1 MFNYEFPP
9 LGGGTGVACSELL
22 HNLAQREGVRVDLIT
37 SGLDPEITEESLG
50 DSIKV
55 YRLPVGKRDL
65 YFWRVPELIRWLWGA
80 FWLARKLTQESEYDV
95 CHCWSGWP
103 AGILGYLLHHR
114 VPYFV
119 SLRGSDVPGYS
130 SRTRLLD
137 FLIMRDASKVIWR
150 NASRTVAVSSYLRS
164 RALYTAPDL
173 DIEVIANGINTE
185 EFHPGPSSDRYTIL
199 FVGRLIKRKG
209 CIYLL
214 KAFEELL
221 RHPQNNMP
229 RLLIAGDG
237 PEKSRLEKYCREN
250 GFLEHVEF
258 AGHLERSVL
267 PDVYRRANLFVLP
280 TLAEGMSNALLEALA
295 SGLPVIVSPAGA
307 DELVMDNG
315 YVESAT
321 DVSAISSRIQE
332 YMSNPALEERHG
344 MNSRATA
351 ESMSWSA
358 VTDWYMRTY
367 QHVAKQ
373 VPRGAIRA
381 STDALSQEGN

>member
-1 MFNYEFPP
+1 
-9 LGGGTGVACSELL
+9 
-22 HNLAQREGVRVDLIT
+22 
-37 SGLDPEITEESLG
+37 
-50 DSIKV
+50 
-55 YRLPVGKRDL
+55 
-65 YFWRVPELIRWLWGA
+65 
-80 FWLARKLTQESEYDV
+80 
-95 CHCWSGWP
+95 
-103 AGILGYLLHHR
+103 
-114 VPYFV
+114 
-119 SLRGSDVPGYS
+119 
-130 SRTRLLD
+130 
-137 FLIMRDASKVIWR
+137 
-150 NASRTVAVSSYLRS
+150 
-164 RALYTAPDL
+164 
-173 DIEVIANGINTE
+173 
-185 EFHPGPSSDRYTIL
+185 
-199 FVGRLIKRKG
+199 
-209 CIYLL
+209 
-214 KAFEELL
+214 
-221 RHPQNNMP
+221 MP

-250 GFLEHVEF
+250 DFLEHVEF
-258 AGHLERSVL
+258 AGHLERSML
-267 PDVYRRANLFVLP
+267 PDIYRRANLFVLP